1 MGIFNNLDFKPDKA
15 IQPRPRNPYY
25 LSYQRKTTDSGLV
38 RWIDDKN
45 PQRCFHL
52 VDENVTGLNNCTLLL
67 IADGIK
73 QKSGVAELKMRV
85 NRDIIKS
92 YSEDSKK
99 KLLPYLIRITFA
111 E

>member
-1 MGIFNNLDFKPDKA
+1 MGTFNNLDFKPEKA

-38 RWIDDKN
+38 RWIDGKN
-45 PQRCFHL
+45 QQI
-52 VDENVTGLNNCTLLL
+52 VNENVTVLNNFTLLL
-67 IADGIK
+67 MADGIK

-99 KLLPYLIRITFA
+99 KKYI
-111 E
+111 